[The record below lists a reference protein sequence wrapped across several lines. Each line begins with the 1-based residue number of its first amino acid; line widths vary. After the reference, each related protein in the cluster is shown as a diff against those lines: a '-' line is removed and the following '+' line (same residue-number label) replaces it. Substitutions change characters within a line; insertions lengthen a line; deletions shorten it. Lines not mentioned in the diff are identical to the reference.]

1 MRGGQESSIIGHDGA
16 CALFGRPSRRIRP
29 APRTPH
35 SRGALGTWHL
45 ALGTWHLALGTWHLI
60 RLHIRS
66 VDLDAHGLA
75 NEVDRENQPR
85 MRAFAHEPADNAQ
98 PRQVLYSHHN

>member
-29 APRTPH
+29 APRNPH

-45 ALGTWHLALGTWHLI
+45 ALGTWHLALGTWHLA
-60 RLHIRS
+60 LGTWHLALGTWHLALGTCRS
-66 VDLDAHGLA
+66 ATLTPPAFPLRA
-75 NEVDRENQPR
+75 ASTPR
-85 MRAFAHEPADNAQ
+85 P
-98 PRQVLYSHHN
+98 